1 MVGAGIGGLVAAL
14 SLACRGGRVTL
25 LERQSAPGGKI
36 RQLDTVDAGPTVFTM
51 RWVFDEIF
59 ASAGERLEDHL
70 TLRPAGILAR
80 HAWSESERLDLHAD
94 ADESIAAIAAFA
106 GPAEARGFV
115 DFCRA
120 ARRTYETLEGPFI
133 KGPLPSMMS
142 LAFSVRN
149 PADLLSIK
157 PFATLWSELASHFR
171 DPRLRQL
178 FGRYATYCGS
188 SPFLAP
194 ATLMLV
200 AHVEQMG
207 VWLVDGGMHEVARA
221 LAALAEARGVEI
233 RYDADIAE
241 IGLAGGKACSVR
253 LASGETLPAAAIVLN
268 ADPAALTAGLFGP
281 AVRHAVAP
289 LHRSDRSLSALT
301 WTGTASTSGFP
312 LAHHT
317 VFFSNDYR
325 AEFDQLARGAIPS
338 EPTTYVCAQD
348 RDDTGRA
355 PDGRE
360 RLLVLVNAPANGD
373 AHAYD
378 DTEIDQCRQTAWDL
392 MQRCG
397 LTLSEPTLTATSPTG
412 FNRLFPGTGGALYGP
427 AVHGATASFRRP
439 GSRTRV
445 PGLYLA
451 GGATHPGAGVPMAAL
466 SGRLAASAVM
476 ADLDSTSRSRP
487 MAMSG
492 GMSTR

>member
-1 MVGAGIGGLVAAL
+1 MRRLPAE
-14 SLACRGGRVTL
+14 GR
-25 LERQSAPGGKI
+25 AI
-36 RQLDTVDAGPTVFTM
+36 DAGPTVFTM

-59 ASAGERLEDHL
+59 ASAGQRLEDHI
-70 TLRPAGILAR
+70 TLRPAAILAR
-80 HAWSESERLDLHAD
+80 HAWSRTERLDLHAD
-94 ADESIAAIAAFA
+94 PEASAAAIADFA
-106 GPAEARGFV
+106 GPAEASGFL

-120 ARRTYETLEGPFI
+120 ARRTYDTLEKPFI

-157 PFATLWSELASHFR
+157 PFATLWSELATHFR

-200 AHVEQMG
+200 AHVEQQG
-207 VWLVDGGMHEVARA
+207 VWFVDGGMHEVARA
-221 LAALAEARGVEI
+221 LAALAQTSGVEI
-233 RYDADIAE
+233 RYNSEITE
-241 IGLAGGKACSVR
+241 IGLQRGKAASVR
-253 LASGETLPAAAIVLN
+253 LASGETLPAAAIILN
-268 ADPAALTAGLFGP
+268 ADPAALAAGRFGP
-281 AVRHAVAP
+281 ALRHAAP
-289 LHRSDRSLSALT
+289 APAPADRSLSALT
-301 WTGTASTSGFP
+301 WTGTARVRDFP
-312 LAHHT
+312 LSHHT
-317 VFFSNDYR
+317 VFFSSDYK
-325 AEFDQLARGAIPS
+325 AEFDQLGRGVIPR

-348 RDDTGRA
+348 RDDTDA
-355 PDGRE
+355 TPDGRE

-373 AHAYD
+373 VHAYD
-378 DTEIDQCRQTAWDL
+378 DSEIEQCRQTAWNL

-412 FNRLFPGTGGALYGP
+412 FNQLFPATGGALYGP

-439 GSRTRV
+439 GSRTKV

-466 SGRLAASAVM
+466 SGRLAASALM
-476 ADLDSTSRSRP
+476 ADLGSTRRSRVT
-487 MAMSG
+487 AMSG